1 MNMTYIDPRWTNKEL
16 DNVIRYRLWWIL
28 HYLELTYDI
37 KD

>member
-1 MNMTYIDPRWTNKEL
+1 MNMTYIESRWSDKEI
-16 DNVIRYRLWWIL
+16 DNIVRMRLWWIL